1 MVLHRKSR
9 IGRSTF
15 LIATILVLL
24 ACTAPVLAQTRTG
37 PVLSTP
43 VEVTIGAVP
52 YYNDALWL
60 AGEQLGF
67 AQEVGL
73 KIKYHVIGA
82 YPEVHQ
88 ALAGG
93 SIDLAATIPQA
104 LVPSA
109 GALTN
114 VVWVMANDMWWGS
127 GVLVRPGKLKTYQQF
142 LKERRDPKKAL
153 QAAVLQLKGKTLIGN
168 FAGGPGIYVPKLLE
182 LAGLSTSDVKMLNLP
197 PGQGP
202 AAFIRGEGDTFS
214 GTLPDRAR
222 VMEEGAEVL
231 IDARDMPFVEAFLY
245 DGFAARRDWVAK
257 NEDALMRLFAV
268 HFRIADMLRTP
279 ERDKALDIMR
289 RWVNKETGANFSM
302 PQARWVFDTISPEP
316 TAEEVSE
323 WFYDP
328 KSRYNFE
335 KELERRITFFTAKG
349 KLKPGVVA
357 VDSHSMARELHE
369 KYMGYKQKAL
379 ETLSALRTLAPQ
391 VFQAKPE
398 AANLMEWAEWHYVRR
413 SYLDAAVLADQAL
426 RPVKP

>member
-1 MVLHRKSR
+1 MPSTRTNWPGVIVL
-9 IGRSTF
+9 TVF
-15 LIATILVLL
+15 ALL
-24 ACTAPVLAQTRTG
+24 ASTTTTFAQARMG

-43 VEVTIGAVP
+43 VEMTVGGVP
-52 YYNDALWL
+52 YFNDAFWL

-93 SIDLAATIPQA
+93 SLDLAATIPQA

-114 VVWVMANDMWWGS
+114 IVWVMANDMWWGS
-127 GVLVRPGKLKTYQQF
+127 GILVRPGKFKTYQEF
-142 LKERRDPKKAL
+142 LKELRDPKKAL
-153 QAAVLQLKGKTLIGN
+153 QATVRQLKGKTLIGN

-182 LAGLSTSDVKMLNLP
+182 YAGLDTNDVKMLNLP

-222 VMEEGAEVL
+222 VMEESAEVL

-257 NEDALMRLFAV
+257 NEDTLMRLLAV
-268 HFRIADMLRTP
+268 HFRVADMLRTP
-279 ERDKALDIMR
+279 DRDKALDIMR
-289 RWVNKETGANFSM
+289 RWVNKETGANFSL

-316 TAEEVSE
+316 TAEEVSQ

-328 KSRYNFE
+328 KSRYNFD
-335 KELERRITFFTAKG
+335 KELQRRIDFFTAKG
-349 KLKPGVVA
+349 KLKPGA
-357 VDSHSMARELHE
+357 VTVDGHSLARQLHE

-379 ETLSALRTLAPQ
+379 DRLTVLRTLAPQ
-391 VFQAKPE
+391 VFKGKPE
-398 AANLMEWAEWHYVRR
+398 AENLMEWAEWHYVRR
-413 SYLDAAVLADQAL
+413 NYLDAAALAEKAL
-426 RPVKP
+426 MVAKP

>member
-1 MVLHRKSR
+1 MPSTRTNWPGIVVLAA
-9 IGRSTF
+9 
-15 LIATILVLL
+15 LILLTLTTATV
-24 ACTAPVLAQTRTG
+24 AQTRTG
-37 PVLSTP
+37 AVPSTSI
-43 VEVTIGAVP
+43 EVTVGGVP
-52 YYNDALWL
+52 YFNDAFFL
-60 AGEQLGF
+60 AGEQLGY
-67 AQEVGL
+67 AREVGL
-73 KIKYHVIGA
+73 KIRYHVIGA

-93 SIDLAATIPQA
+93 SLDLAATIPQA

-127 GVLVRPGKLKTYQQF
+127 GVLVRPGKFKTYEQL
-142 LKERRDPKKAL
+142 LKDLRDPEKTLKAT
-153 QAAVLQLKGKTLIGN
+153 VGQLKGKTLIGN

-182 LAGLSTSDVKMLNLP
+182 YAGLSTNDVKMLNLP

-245 DGFAARRDWVAK
+245 DGWAARKDWLAK
-257 NEDALMRLFAV
+257 NEDTLMRLLAV
-268 HFRIADMLRTP
+268 HFRVADLLRTP
-279 ERDKALDIMR
+279 DRDKALDIMR
-289 RWVNKETGANFSM
+289 RWVNKETGATFSL

-328 KSRYNFE
+328 KSKYNFD
-335 KELERRITFFTAKG
+335 KELQRRIEFFTAKG
-349 KLKPGVVA
+349 KLKPGA
-357 VDSHSMARELHE
+357 VTVEGHSRARHMHE

-379 ETLSALRTLAPQ
+379 ETLTALRTLAPQ
-391 VFQAKPE
+391 VFKVKPE
-398 AANLMEWAEWHYVRR
+398 AEDVMEWAEWHYVRR
-413 SYLDAAVLADQAL
+413 NYLDAATLANKAMQL
-426 RPVKP
+426 VKP

>member
-1 MVLHRKSR
+1 MVLYRKSR
-9 IGRSTF
+9 ISRSTF
-15 LIATILVLL
+15 LIATLLVLL
-24 ACTAPVLAQTRTG
+24 ACTAPGLAQTRTG

-52 YYNDALWL
+52 YYNDAFWL

-127 GVLVRPGKLKTYQQF
+127 GVLVRPGKFKTYQQF

-153 QAAVLQLKGKTLIGN
+153 QAAVLQLKGKTLLGN

-257 NEDALMRLFAV
+257 NEDVLMRLFAV
-268 HFRIADMLRTP
+268 HFRIADMLRTS

-335 KELERRITFFTAKG
+335 QELERRITFFTAKG

-379 ETLSALRTLAPQ
+379 ETLTALRTLAPQ
-391 VFQAKPE
+391 VFQGKPE

-413 SYLDAAVLADQAL
+413 NYLDAAVLADQAL